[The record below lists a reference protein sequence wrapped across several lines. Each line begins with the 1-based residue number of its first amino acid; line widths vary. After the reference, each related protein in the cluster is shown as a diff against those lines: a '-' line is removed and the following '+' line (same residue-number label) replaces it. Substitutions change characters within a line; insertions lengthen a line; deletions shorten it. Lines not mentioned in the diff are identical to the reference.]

1 MASPCV
7 ACNEPL
13 VFPNEDGVEVPDDL
27 QLTCGC
33 HFHWQ
38 VPFPAL
44 SPKNLRVV
52 APAVAST
59 LKCPSCGQNVASSS
73 QVGAGSSSSA
83 AAASETHQI
92 LTRYINESGLQ
103 EGYDIYSDI
112 AEEAYYS
119 TYPQF
124 LRARPFLAMCSE
136 GHVEGIIELCQ
147 EADTE
152 EEDGDDDDEMEDD
165 DGPSVPAVRSA
176 ALLRYQDPLNQMAT
190 GLHVA
195 IANDQINVAYLLLYL
210 SSHLPM
216 DQFPPDLLQFAAQI
230 GRPEQ
235 AILENADIRSLQ
247 TAQGETAEVL
257 ALRKGG
263 LWAEMA
269 QRGLFSV

>member
-1 MASPCV
+1 MASPECLFE
-7 ACNEPL
+7 N
-13 VFPNEDGVEVPDDL
+13 
-27 QLTCGC
+27 
-33 HFHWQ
+33 
-38 VPFPAL
+38 
-44 SPKNLRVV
+44 

-59 LKCPSCGQNVASSS
+59 LKCPSCGQHVATSSS
-73 QVGAGSSSSA
+73 QVGVGSSSSSSAVA
-83 AAASETHQI
+83 AAPESHQI

-103 EGYDIYSDI
+103 EGYDVYSDI

-147 EADTE
+147 EADKE
-152 EEDGDDDDEMEDD
+152 EEEGQDDADEDDEMEDD
-165 DGPSVPAVRSA
+165 EPSVPVMRSA

-195 IANDQINVAYLLLYL
+195 IANDQITVAYLLLYL
-210 SSHLPM
+210 ASQLPV
-216 DQFPPDLLQFAAQI
+216 DQFPPELLQFAAQI

-235 AILENADIRSLQ
+235 AILENVDIRSLQ
-247 TAQGETAEVL
+247 TAEGETAEVL
-257 ALRKGG
+257 ALRKGDM
-263 LWAEMA
+263 WAEMA